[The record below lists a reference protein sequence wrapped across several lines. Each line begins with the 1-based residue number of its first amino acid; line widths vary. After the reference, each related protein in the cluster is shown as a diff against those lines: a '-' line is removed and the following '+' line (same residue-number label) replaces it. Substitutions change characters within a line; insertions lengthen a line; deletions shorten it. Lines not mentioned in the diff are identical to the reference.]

1 MESRHMFRINTSRKF
16 GPILVIFVAV
26 ILILYGLI
34 HVSLGIVGEK
44 DTAIIT
50 SIRRQGGE
58 RNEAV
63 PNRYT
68 YSIGY
73 TFTLPNGKEID
84 GSTYKIGNAVYV
96 KVSNSNVSIVPVRY
110 LKAFPQVNALESDT
124 GIKLG
129 NFIIIGAGIVLIKL
143 IKSEKKRVYRTKKIK
158 KVTISSHLLYETGFS

>member
-1 MESRHMFRINTSRKF
+1 MESRHMFRIKVSKKF

-26 ILILYGLI
+26 ILIIYGLI
-34 HVSLGIVGEK
+34 HISLGIVGEK

-50 SIRRQGGE
+50 NIRRQGGE

-68 YSIGY
+68 YSISY
-73 TFTLPNGKEID
+73 SFTLPDGKEIY

-96 KVSNSNVSIVPVRY
+96 KVSKSDMINVPVRY
-110 LKAFPQVNALESDT
+110 FKAFPQINALESDA

-129 NFIIIGAGIVLIKL
+129 SFIIIGAGIVLIKL
-143 IKSEKKRVYRTKKIK
+143 IKPRKKGGQKRPPSYQIGV
-158 KVTISSHLLYETGFS
+158 S

>member
-1 MESRHMFRINTSRKF
+1 MESRNMSRINASKKF
-16 GPILVIFVAV
+16 GPILVLFVAV
-26 ILILYGLI
+26 ILIIYGLI

-50 SIRRQGGE
+50 NIRRQGGE

-73 TFTLPNGKEID
+73 TFTLPNGKKVD

-110 LKAFPQVNALESDT
+110 FKAFPQINALEIDT

-129 NFIIIGAGIVLIKL
+129 NFIIIGAGIMLIKL
-143 IKSEKKRVYRTKKIK
+143 IKPPKKRVYRTKKVK
-158 KVTISSHLLYETGFS
+158 R